1 MTTGPV
7 TQHDVEQFLYLEA
20 SLQDEHRYDE
30 WEALWA
36 DDALYWVPAGGD
48 DPSIDISYIYDNRS
62 RIASRIRQ
70 LKTGR
75 RHAQLPPSHLSRTVS
90 NVRFTQGPGGIEV
103 RSTFILVEA
112 RHGKQTLWAG
122 RTEHTLRVATDRLL
136 MSQKKVV
143 LVNRDDPISN
153 LAFLI

>member
-1 MTTGPV
+1 MSMV
-7 TQHDVEQFLYLEA
+7 SQQVIEQFLYREA
-20 SLQDEHRYDE
+20 RLQDEHCYDE

-36 DDALYWVPAGGD
+36 EDALYWVPAGGD
-48 DPSIDISYIYDNRS
+48 DPATQVSYIYDNRS

-75 RHAQLPPSHLSRTVS
+75 RHAQAPQSKLRRVIS
-90 NVRFTQGPGGIEV
+90 NIEF
-103 RSTFILVEA
+103 STGDNVVDVGSNLMLVES

-122 RTEHTLRVATDRLL
+122 RTTHKLRPEGDGFRMVL
-136 MSQKKVV
+136 KKIE
-143 LVNRDDPISN
+143 LVNRDDPIGN